1 MVSRDFVVLVVLM
14 LDLTVLSLS
23 SHNRKP
29 EVQVPESGTTKK
41 KKDIT
46 SYRHIHVSGH
56 VLFLSDADL
65 ERLFEEWEEN
75 DEDKLEDDEL
85 PVYKRT
91 PPPVDL
97 DAIKAKAKS
106 PEDLLKMTKKGQP
119 LMMFVNVRDPS
130 NHLEKNRAF
139 TSKYTEIFQ
148 SMLRNNH
155 IDCQVFLIDDD
166 RAIFQF
172 SDGSQAFDAK
182 DFLLKQI
189 QVTEVTLEG
198 QQYVGA
204 GAAKK
209 SEL

>member
-46 SYRHIHVSGH
+46 SY
-56 VLFLSDADL
+56 SDADL